1 MWTSEH
7 HYGIVAGAVASSYRI
22 MQPLHSHPNHLI
34 SHPYERSPVFL
45 LALLSPLPLRDL
57 GILSCFLCILPE
69 GAGQRTC
76 LGPTILEFLSHPSPL
91 PTSVSAWCFSGSLHA
106 EPGEASNE
114 DPVHRLDPGT

>member
-57 GILSCFLCILPE
+57 GILSCFLCIITMCAQSSVVFIRPN
-69 GAGQRTC
+69 C
-76 LGPTILEFLSHPSPL
+76 LGHLPSSLLLFILVF
-91 PTSVSAWCFSGSLHA
+91 SVDFSETHAVSL
-106 EPGEASNE
+106 
-114 DPVHRLDPGT
+114 RLYVWKP